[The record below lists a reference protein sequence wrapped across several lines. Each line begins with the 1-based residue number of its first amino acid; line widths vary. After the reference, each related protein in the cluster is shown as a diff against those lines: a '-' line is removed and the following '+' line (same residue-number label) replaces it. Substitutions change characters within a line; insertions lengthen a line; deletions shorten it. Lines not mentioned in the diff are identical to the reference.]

1 MNKKLLIS
9 FVFLFV
15 CSLVSQSFA
24 QDRTVSGKVTSLEDG
39 TELPGVS
46 VSIKGTTRGTTTAT
60 NGTYK
65 ISIPANAT
73 LIFSFVGFSS
83 QNVSVGSQT
92 VVNVKLTSNIE
103 ELSEVVVTALG
114 IEKSKRELNYATQT
128 VKGSDIAQKGEPNVL
143 NALQG
148 RIAGVQIVGAS
159 GEAGASTNINIRG
172 ITSFTGSNQ
181 PLFIVDGIPVSNDL
195 DRTNG
200 GPNGTLGGPQSSNR
214 ALDIAPEN
222 IESIDVL
229 KGPAAAALYGS
240 RAASGAIIITTKAG
254 KGGGLNKKMEVTVN
268 TSYTIQNAYG
278 YPELQNDYG
287 QGTSTI
293 FNPTSANSWGPKFGT
308 TPTTANGLLL
318 ADGSTRKNPDGTDYA
333 YQAYP
338 NNIKNFFQQGTIL
351 NNSVNLQGGTAT
363 QSYSLLVSNTS
374 QKGIVPGSEFNRTN
388 VSFGGNTILANKI
401 RFGGTFN
408 YTATGQNN
416 FLTGNNSS
424 APAVLSTL
432 PRSYDLQG
440 LPYTDANGKSIYLS
454 SADNPYWSIN
464 NNKTISNV
472 DRLTGNINLGYDIT
486 PWATVTYRLGLD
498 TYTDRRK
505 QTFAIGAARLPTGAV
520 FEDVTYR
527 NEINSDLIFRFK
539 KDKLFFEN
547 INFTGLLGYNV
558 NQRKFQNISAYGGG
572 LTLPNYYNINNA
584 TTYTSS
590 NGGTGEATTL
600 RRLVGY
606 YGQASFDYK
615 KSLFLELTGRL
626 DQSSTLPKANN
637 TFFYYSGSLGL
648 SLTDA
653 FNIKSDVFSFGKLRV
668 SYARVG
674 KDADPYLLNSTY
686 SVTSQGNN
694 VSSISFPING
704 QAGFSIGT
712 RIGSGDN
719 LTPEFTTS
727 YEAGAN
733 IGLFRNRLN
742 LDLAVYNTVSTNQI
756 LNVTVAAT
764 TGFRTRTT
772 NIGKMTNK
780 GIEAMLSYK
789 VLSNQNFSWTV
800 TGNFTL
806 NRNSVDEIGAGVTA
820 FNIPGSSFIG
830 TAPSIVEGRPY
841 GVILGNKRAR
851 TPDGTKFIVNP
862 QTGLWI
868 AAIPNQEIANPNPDA
883 IIGITNTFNYKG
895 IGLSFLFDSQQGGQ
909 IVSFTLASL
918 KGSGA
923 LKETAVDRE
932 KPRIIDG
939 VFLNADGSYTPNN
952 IQIDAQNY
960 FNQGL
965 QTDLNVYGAT
975 VYRLRELTLSYQ
987 LPKNL
992 LAKLPFGGV
1001 SLSFSGRNLF
1011 YYAPDSLIDPELN
1024 TQGAGNIRGLELQS
1038 NPNTRNFS
1046 ANLRLTF

>member
-1 MNKKLLIS
+1 MNKKLLTS
-9 FVFLFV
+9 FVFLLM
-15 CSLVSQSFA
+15 LVFRVAA
-24 QDRTVSGKVTSLEDG
+24 QDRTITGKVTSSEDG
-39 TELPGVS
+39 SALPGVN
-46 VSIKGTTRGTTTAT
+46 VAIKGTSRGTTTT
-60 NGTYK
+60 NTGTYK
-65 ISIPANAT
+65 INVPANAILT
-73 LIFSFVGFSS
+73 FSFVGYSS
-83 QNVSVGSQT
+83 QSITVGSRT
-92 VVNVKLTSNIE
+92 AIDVKLNSNVE

-114 IEKSKRELNYATQT
+114 IEKAKRELNYATQS
-128 VKGSDIAQKGEPNVL
+128 VKGSDIAQKAEPNVL

-148 RIAGVQIVGAS
+148 KIAGVQIVGAS
-159 GEAGASTNINIRG
+159 GEPGASTNINIRG
-172 ITSFTGSNQ
+172 ITSFTGNNQ
-181 PLFIVDGIPVSNDL
+181 PLFIVDGIPISNDL

-240 RAASGAIIITTKAG
+240 RASSGAIIITTKAG
-254 KGGGLNKKMEVTVN
+254 KGGNLNRKMEVTVN
-268 TSYTIQNAYG
+268 SSYVIQNMYG
-278 YPELQNDYG
+278 YPELQNEYG
-287 QGTSTI
+287 QGSSGI
-293 FNPTSANSWGPKFGT
+293 FVPTSLNSWGPKFGT
-308 TPTTANGLLL
+308 TPTVANGLLNS
-318 ADGSTRKNPDGTDYA
+318 DGSTRKNPDGTTDYV

-338 NNIKNFFQQGTIL
+338 NNVKNFFKQGSIAT
-351 NNSVNLQGGTAT
+351 NSVNLQGGNAT
-363 QSYSLLVSNTS
+363 QSYSLLISNTA

-401 RFGGTFN
+401 KFGGTFN
-408 YTATGQNN
+408 YTTTGQNN

-440 LPYTDANGKSIYLS
+440 LPYTDANGKSIYIT

-464 NNKTISNV
+464 NNKTLSSV
-472 DRLTGNINLGYDIT
+472 DRLTGTINLGYDINS
-486 PWATVTYRLGLD
+486 WMSVNYRLGLD

-505 QTFAIGAARLPTGAV
+505 QVFAIGAARLPTGAV
-520 FEDVTYR
+520 LEDVFYR
-527 NEINSDLIFRFK
+527 SEINSDLVFRFK
-539 KDKLFFEN
+539 KDKLFNDN

-558 NQRKFQNISAYGGG
+558 NQRKFQNVSAYGGG

-584 TTYTSS
+584 TTYTSA
-590 NGGTGEATTL
+590 NGGTGEASTL
-600 RRLVGY
+600 RRLIGY

-615 KSLFLELTGRL
+615 KYLFLELTGRL
-626 DQSSTLPKANN
+626 DQSSTLPKVNN
-637 TFFYYSGSLGL
+637 SFFYYSGSLGL
-648 SLTDA
+648 SITDA
-653 FNIKSDVFSFGKLRV
+653 FNIKSDVFSFGKLRM
-668 SYARVG
+668 SYAKVG

-719 LTPEFTTS
+719 LTPEFTTA
-727 YEAGAN
+727 YEIGTN
-733 IGLFRNRLN
+733 IGLFNNRLN
-742 LDLAVYNTVSTNQI
+742 LDIAAYKTISTNQI

-764 TGFRTRTT
+764 TGYRTRTT

-780 GIEAMLSYK
+780 GIELMLSYK
-789 VLSNQNFSWTV
+789 VFNSKDFSWTV
-800 TGNFTL
+800 SGNYTV
-806 NRNSVDEIGAGVTA
+806 NRNIVDEIGAGVTA
-820 FNIPGSSFIG
+820 FNIPGSSFTG

-851 TPDGTKFIVNP
+851 NPEGKFIVNP
-862 QTGLWI
+862 QTGLWV

-895 IGLSFLFDSQQGGQ
+895 VGLSFLFDSQQGGQ

-939 VFLNADGSYTPNN
+939 VFANADGTYTPNN

-975 VYRLRELTLSYQ
+975 VYRLREVTLSYQ
-987 LPKNL
+987 LPKAL
-992 LAKLPFGGV
+992 LAKLPFGAV

-1011 YYAPDSLIDPELN
+1011 YYAPNSLIDPELN

-1038 NPNTRNFS
+1038 NPNTRNYGV
-1046 ANLRLTF
+1046 NLRLTF

>member
-1 MNKKLLIS
+1 MKRKLLFS
-9 FVFLFV
+9 FVFV
-15 CSLVSQSFA
+15 CVLIFQGFA
-24 QDRTVSGKVTSLEDG
+24 QDRTVSGKVTSSEDG
-39 TELPGVS
+39 TDLPGVS
-46 VSIKGTTRGTTTAT
+46 VSIKGTTRGTTTGT

-65 ISIPANAT
+65 ISVPANAT
-73 LIFSFVGFSS
+73 LIFSFVGFST
-83 QNVSVGSQT
+83 QNVPVGSQT
-92 VVNVKLTSNIE
+92 ELNVKLTSNIE

-128 VKGSDIAQKGEPNVL
+128 VKGSDIAQKSEPNVL

-148 RIAGVQIVGAS
+148 KIAGVQIVGAS
-159 GEAGASTNINIRG
+159 GEPGASTNINIRG
-172 ITSFTGSNQ
+172 INSFTGSNQ
-181 PLFIVDGIPVSNDL
+181 PLFIVDGIPISNDL

-254 KGGGLNKKMEVTVN
+254 KGGSVNKKLEVTVN
-268 TSYTIQNAYG
+268 SSYTVQNVYG

-287 QGTSTI
+287 QGLTGI
-293 FNPTSANSWGPKFGT
+293 FNPATLNSWGPKFGT
-308 TPTTANGLLL
+308 APTTANGLLL
-318 ADGSTRKNPDGTDYA
+318 ADGSNRKNPDGSDYV

-338 NNIKNFFQQGTIL
+338 NNVNGFFKQGSIAT
-351 NNSVNLQGGTAT
+351 NSVNLQGGNAT
-363 QSYSLLVSNTS
+363 QSYSLLIANTA
-374 QKGIVPGSEFNRTN
+374 QKGITPGSEFNRTN
-388 VSFGGNTILANKI
+388 ISFGGNTTLLNKI
-401 RFGGTFN
+401 KFGGNIN
-408 YTATGQNN
+408 YTLTGQNN

-424 APAVLSTL
+424 APAVLSSL

-440 LPYTDANGKSIYLS
+440 LPYTDLNGRSIYITT
-454 SADNPYWSIN
+454 ADNPYWSIE
-464 NNKTISNV
+464 NNKTLSSV
-472 DRLTGNINLGYDIT
+472 DRITGSLNLEYPIASWVT
-486 PWATVTYRLGLD
+486 ATYRLGLD
-498 TYTDRRK
+498 QYTDRRK

-520 FEDVTYR
+520 LEDVFYR
-527 NEINSDLIFRFK
+527 SEINSDLIFRFK
-539 KDKLFFEN
+539 KDKIFGDN

-590 NGGTGEATTL
+590 NGATGESNSL
-600 RRLVGY
+600 RRLIGY

-615 KSLFLELTGRL
+615 KFLFLELTGRM

-648 SLTDA
+648 DITDA
-653 FNIKSDVFSFGKLRV
+653 FNIKSDILSFGKIRA
-668 SYARVG
+668 SYTRVG
-674 KDADPYLLNSTY
+674 KDADPYLLNSVY

-719 LTPEFTTS
+719 LTPEFTTA
-727 YEAGAN
+727 YELGAN
-733 IGLFRNRLN
+733 IGLFKNRLN
-742 LDLAVYNTVSTNQI
+742 LDIAAYKTVSTDQI

-764 TGFRTRTT
+764 TGYRTRTT
-772 NIGKMTNK
+772 NIGQMSNK
-780 GIEAMLSYK
+780 GIETMLSYK
-789 VLSNQNFSWTV
+789 VFNNKDFSWTV
-800 TGNFTL
+800 TANYTV
-806 NRNSVDEIGAGVTA
+806 NRNNVDVIGAGVTA

-830 TAPSIVEGRPY
+830 SAPSIVEGRPY

-862 QTGLWI
+862 QTGLWV
-868 AAIPNQEIANPNPDA
+868 AAIANQEIANPNPDA
-883 IIGITNTFNYKG
+883 IIGVTNTFNYKG

-909 IVSFTLASL
+909 LVSFTVASL
-918 KGSGA
+918 KGAGA

-975 VYRLRELTLSYQ
+975 AYRLREASLSYA
-987 LPKNL
+987 LPKNIL
-992 LAKLPFGGV
+992 SRTPFGAV
-1001 SLSFSGRNLF
+1001 SLSITGRNLF
-1011 YYAPDSLIDPELN
+1011 FLAPNSLIDPELS

-1038 NPNTRNFS
+1038 SPNTRNYGV
-1046 ANLRLTF
+1046 NLRLTF

>member
-9 FVFLFV
+9 FVFV
-15 CSLVSQSFA
+15 CVLMFQSFA
-24 QDRTVSGKVTSLEDG
+24 QDRTVSGKVTSSEDG

-46 VSIKGTTRGTTTAT
+46 VSIKGTTRGTTTGSD
-60 NGTYK
+60 GTYK
-65 ISIPANAT
+65 ISVPTNAT

-83 QNVSVGSQT
+83 QNASVGSQT

-128 VKGSDIAQKGEPNVL
+128 VKGSDIAQKSEPNVL

-148 RIAGVQIVGAS
+148 KIAGVQIVGAS
-159 GEAGASTNINIRG
+159 GEPGASTNINIRG
-172 ITSFTGSNQ
+172 INSFTGSNQ
-181 PLFIVDGIPVSNDL
+181 PLFIVDGIPISNDL

-254 KGGGLNKKMEVTVN
+254 KGGSVNKKMEVTVN
-268 TSYTIQNAYG
+268 SSYTIQNVYG

-287 QGTSTI
+287 QGLTNI
-293 FNPTSANSWGPKFGT
+293 FNPATLNSWGPKFGT
-308 TPTTANGLLL
+308 TPTIANGLLL
-318 ADGSTRKNPDGTDYA
+318 ADGSTRKNPDGSDYV

-338 NNIKNFFQQGTIL
+338 NNVNGFYKQGSIAT
-351 NNSVNLQGGTAT
+351 NSVNLQGGNAT
-363 QSYSLLVSNTS
+363 QSYSLLIANTA
-374 QKGIVPGSEFNRTN
+374 QKGITPGSEFSRTN
-388 VSFGGNTILANKI
+388 ISFGGNTTLLNKI
-401 RFGGTFN
+401 KFGGNIN
-408 YTATGQNN
+408 YTLTGQNN
-416 FLTGNNSS
+416 FLTGNNASP
-424 APAVLSTL
+424 PAVLSSL

-440 LPYTDANGKSIYLS
+440 LPYTDLNGRSIYATT
-454 SADNPYWSIN
+454 ADNPYWSIE
-464 NNKTISNV
+464 NNKTLSSV
-472 DRLTGNINLGYDIT
+472 DRITGSLNLEYPIT
-486 PWATVTYRLGLD
+486 SWVTATYRLGLD
-498 TYTDRRK
+498 QYTDRRK

-520 FEDVTYR
+520 LEDVFYR
-527 NEINSDLIFRFK
+527 SEINSDLIFRFK
-539 KDKLFFEN
+539 KDKIFGDN

-590 NGGTGEATTL
+590 NGATGESNSL
-600 RRLVGY
+600 RRLIGY

-615 KSLFLELTGRL
+615 KFLFLELTGRM

-637 TFFYYSGSLGL
+637 TFFYYSGSVGL
-648 SLTDA
+648 DITDA
-653 FNIKSDVFSFGKLRV
+653 FKIKSDILSFGKIRA
-668 SYARVG
+668 SYTRVG
-674 KDADPYLLNSTY
+674 KDADPYLLNSVY
-686 SVTSQGNN
+686 SVTAQGNN

-719 LTPEFTTS
+719 LTPEFTTA
-727 YEAGAN
+727 YEIGAN
-733 IGLFRNRLN
+733 IGLFKNRLN
-742 LDLAVYNTVSTNQI
+742 LDIAAYKTVSTDQI

-764 TGFRTRTT
+764 TGYRTRTT
-772 NIGKMTNK
+772 NIGQLSNK
-780 GIEAMLSYK
+780 GIEAMLTYK
-789 VLSNQNFSWTV
+789 IFNNKDFSWTV
-800 TGNFTL
+800 TANYTV
-806 NRNSVDEIGAGVTA
+806 NRNNVDAIGAGVTA

-830 TAPSIVEGRPY
+830 SAPSIVEGRPY

-862 QTGLWI
+862 QTGLWV

-895 IGLSFLFDSQQGGQ
+895 IGFSFLFDSQQGGQ
-909 IVSFTLASL
+909 LVSFTVASL

-975 VYRLRELTLSYQ
+975 AYRLREASLSYS

-992 LAKLPFGGV
+992 LAKTPFGGI
-1001 SLSFSGRNLF
+1001 SLSFTGRNLF
-1011 YYAPDSLIDPELN
+1011 FFAPNSLIDPELS

-1038 NPNTRNFS
+1038 SPNTRNYGV
-1046 ANLRLTF
+1046 NLRLTF

>member
-1 MNKKLLIS
+1 MNKKLLMS
-9 FVFLFV
+9 FVLLLALMFRV
-15 CSLVSQSFA
+15 TA
-24 QDRTVSGKVTSLEDG
+24 QDRTITGKVTSSEDG
-39 TELPGVS
+39 LGLPGVN
-46 VSIKGTTRGTTTAT
+46 VAVKGTSRGTTTSAD
-60 NGTYK
+60 GSYK
-65 ISIPANAT
+65 VSIPAKAT
-73 LIFSFVGFSS
+73 LIFSFVGFNTQSI
-83 QNVSVGSQT
+83 SVGTQT
-92 VVNVKLTSNIE
+92 EVNVKLNANSA

-114 IEKSKRELNYATQT
+114 IEKAKRELNYATQT

-148 RIAGVQIVGAS
+148 KVAGVQIVGAS

-268 TSYTIQNAYG
+268 TSYTIQNMYG

-287 QGTSTI
+287 QGSSTI

-318 ADGSTRKNPDGTDYA
+318 ADGSTRKNPDGTDYV

-374 QKGIVPGSEFNRTN
+374 QKGIIPGSEFSRTN

-472 DRLTGNINLGYDIT
+472 DRLTGNINLGYDLT
-486 PWATVTYRLGLD
+486 TWATVTYRLGLD

-505 QTFAIGAARLPTGAV
+505 QTFAIGAARLPTGAI
-520 FEDVTYR
+520 FEDITYR

-539 KDKLFFEN
+539 KDKFLLSN

-558 NQRKFQNISAYGGG
+558 NQRKFQNVSAYGGG

-584 TTYTSS
+584 TTYTSA
-590 NGGTGEATTL
+590 NGGTGESTSL
-600 RRLVGY
+600 RRLIGY

-615 KSLFLELTGRL
+615 KYLFLELTGRL

-648 SLTDA
+648 SITDA
-653 FNIKSDVFSFGKLRV
+653 FNIKSDVLSFGKVRL

-674 KDADPYLLNSTY
+674 KDADPYLLNSVY

-742 LDLAVYNTVSTNQI
+742 LDLAAYNTISTNQI

-764 TGFRTRTT
+764 TGYRTRTT

-789 VLSNQNFSWTV
+789 VFNNKDFSWTV
-800 TGNFTL
+800 SGNFTL
-806 NRNSVDEIGAGVTA
+806 NRNNVDEIGAGVTA
-820 FNIPGSSFIG
+820 FNIPGSSFTG

-883 IIGITNTFNYKG
+883 IIGISNSFNYKG

-923 LKETAVDRE
+923 LKETAVDRD

-975 VYRLRELTLSYQ
+975 VYRLREATLSYQ
-987 LPKNL
+987 LPKSL
-992 LAKLPFGGV
+992 LAKLPFG
-1001 SLSFSGRNLF
+1001 SISIAFSGRNLF
-1011 YYAPDSLIDPELN
+1011 YYAPNSLIDPELN

-1046 ANLRLTF
+1046 ANVRLTF

>member
-1 MNKKLLIS
+1 MIKKLLMS
-9 FVFLFV
+9 FVILLCLLFK
-15 CSLVSQSFA
+15 VSA
-24 QDRTVSGKVTSLEDG
+24 QDRTISGKVTSLDDN
-39 TELPGVS
+39 TALPGVS
-46 VSIKGTTRGTTTAT
+46 VSIKGTTRGSTTAAD
-60 NGTYK
+60 GTYK
-65 ISIPANAT
+65 ISVPTNAT
-73 LIFSFVGFSS
+73 LTFSFVGFTS
-83 QNVSVGSQT
+83 QNISVGSQT
-92 VVNVKLTSNIE
+92 VINVKLSSNIE

-128 VKGSDIAQKGEPNVL
+128 VKGGDIAQKGEPNVL

-148 RIAGVQIVGAS
+148 KIAGVQIVGAS

-181 PLFIVDGIPVSNDL
+181 PLFVVDGIPISNDL

-254 KGGGLNKKMEVTVN
+254 KGGNFNRKMEVTVN
-268 TSYTIQNAYG
+268 SSYTVQNVYG

-287 QGTSTI
+287 QGLSNI
-293 FNPTSANSWGPKFGT
+293 FNPATLNSWGPKFGT
-308 TPTTANGLLL
+308 TPTVANGLLL
-318 ADGSTRKNPDGTDYA
+318 TDGSTRKNPDGTDYV

-338 NNIKNFFQQGTIL
+338 NNVNGFFKQGTIL
-351 NNSVNLQGGTAT
+351 TNSVNLQGGNAT
-363 QSYSLLVSNTS
+363 QSYSMLVSNTG
-374 QKGIVPGSEFNRTN
+374 QKGIIPGSEFNRTN
-388 VSFGGNTILANKI
+388 VSFGGNTTLANKI
-401 RFGGTFN
+401 KFGGTFN
-408 YTATGQNN
+408 YTLTDQNN

-424 APAVLSTL
+424 APAVLSSL

-440 LPYTDANGKSIYLS
+440 LPNTDVNGKSIYITT
-454 SADNPYWSIN
+454 ADNPYWSIN
-464 NNKTISNV
+464 NNKTTSTV
-472 DRLTGNINLGYDIT
+472 DRITGNLNLSYDIA
-486 PWATVTYRLGLD
+486 PWVSVNYRLGLD

-505 QTFAIGAARLPTGAV
+505 QVFAIGAARLPTGGI
-520 FEDVTYR
+520 FEDIYYR
-527 NEINSDLIFRFK
+527 SEINSDLILRFK
-539 KDKLFFEN
+539 KDKFISEDFS
-547 INFTGLLGYNV
+547 FTGLLGYNV
-558 NQRKFQNISAYGGG
+558 NQRKFQNVSAYGGG
-572 LTLPNYYNINNA
+572 LTLANYYNINSA
-584 TTYTSS
+584 TTYTSA
-590 NGGTGEATTL
+590 NGSTGESNTL
-600 RRLVGY
+600 RRLIGY
-606 YGQASFDYK
+606 YGQASLDYK
-615 KSLFLELTGRL
+615 KYLFLELTGRL

-637 TFFYYSGSLGL
+637 SFFYYSGSLGL

-653 FNIKSDVFSFGKLRV
+653 FNIKSDIFSFGKIRA

-674 KDADPYLLNSTY
+674 KDADPYLLNSVY
-686 SVTSQGNN
+686 TSTAQGNN

-704 QAGFSIGT
+704 QSGFSIGT

-719 LTPEFTTS
+719 LTPEFTTA
-727 YEAGAN
+727 YEIGAN

-742 LDLAVYNTVSTNQI
+742 LDLAAYNTVSTDQI

-780 GIEAMLSYK
+780 GIEATLAYK
-789 VLSNQNFSWTV
+789 VFSGKDFTWSISANYTV
-800 TGNFTL
+800 
-806 NRNSVDEIGAGVTA
+806 NRNNVDEIGAGVKA

-830 TAPSIVEGRPY
+830 SAPSIVEGRPY
-841 GVILGNKRAR
+841 GVILGNQRAR
-851 TPDGTKFIVNP
+851 NPEGKFIVNP
-862 QTGLWI
+862 QTGLWV

-883 IIGITNTFNYKG
+883 IIGISNTFGYKG
-895 IGLSFLFDSQQGGQ
+895 ISLSFLFDSQQGGQ
-909 IVSFTLASL
+909 IVSFTVASL

-923 LKETAVDRE
+923 LKETAIDRE

-939 VFLNADGSYTPNN
+939 VFLNTDGTYTPNN
-952 IQIDAQNY
+952 IQVDAQNY

-975 VYRLRELTLSYQ
+975 VYRLREATLSYQ
-987 LPKNL
+987 LPKSI

-1011 YYAPDSLIDPELN
+1011 FYAPNSLIDPELN

-1038 NPNTRNFS
+1038 SPNTRNFS

>member
-9 FVFLFV
+9 FVLV
-15 CSLVSQSFA
+15 CVLIFQSLA
-24 QDRTVSGKVTSLEDG
+24 QDRTISGKVTSSEDG

-60 NGTYK
+60 NGTYS
-65 ISIPANAT
+65 ISVSANAT
-73 LIFSFVGFSS
+73 LIFSYVGFSS

-92 VVNVKLTSNIE
+92 VVNAKLTSNIE

-148 RIAGVQIVGAS
+148 KIAGVQIVGAS

-172 ITSFTGSNQ
+172 ISSFTGNNQ
-181 PLFIVDGIPVSNDL
+181 PLFIVDGIPISNDL

-240 RAASGAIIITTKAG
+240 RASSGAIIITTKAG
-254 KGGGLNKKMEVTVN
+254 KGGNFNRKMEVTVN
-268 TSYTIQNAYG
+268 SSYTVQNVYG
-278 YPELQNDYG
+278 YPGLQNDYG
-287 QGTSTI
+287 QGLTTI
-293 FNPTSANSWGPKFGT
+293 FNPATLNSWGPKFGT
-308 TPTTANGLLL
+308 TPTIANGLLL
-318 ADGSTRKNPDGTDYA
+318 ADGSTRKNPDGTDYQ

-338 NNIKNFFQQGTIL
+338 NNINNFFKQGTIL
-351 NNSVNLQGGTAT
+351 NNSINLQGGNAT
-363 QSYSLLVSNTS
+363 QSYSMLVSNTG
-374 QKGIVPGSEFNRTN
+374 QKGIIPGSEFNRTN
-388 VSFGGNTILANKI
+388 VSFGGNTTLANKI
-401 RFGGTFN
+401 KFGGTFN
-408 YTATGQNN
+408 YTLTDQNN

-424 APAVLSTL
+424 APAVLSSL

-440 LPYTDANGKSIYLS
+440 LPNTDLNGRSIYITT
-454 SADNPYWSIN
+454 ADNPYWSIN
-464 NNKTISNV
+464 NNKTTSSV
-472 DRLTGNINLGYDIT
+472 DRITGNLNLSYDLT
-486 PWATVTYRLGLD
+486 PWVSVNYRLGLD
-498 TYTDRRK
+498 AYTDRRK
-505 QTFAIGAARLPTGAV
+505 QIFAIGAARLPTGGI
-520 FEDVTYR
+520 FEDIYYR
-527 NEINSDLIFRFK
+527 SEINSDLIFRFK
-539 KDKLFFEN
+539 KDKLFSEN

-558 NQRKFQNISAYGGG
+558 NQRKFQNVSAYGGG

-584 TTYTSS
+584 TTYTSA
-590 NGGTGEATTL
+590 NGATGESNSL
-600 RRLVGY
+600 RRLIGY
-606 YGQASFDYK
+606 YGQVSLDYK
-615 KSLFLELTGRL
+615 KYLFLELTGRL
-626 DQSSTLPKANN
+626 DQSSTLPVANN
-637 TFFYYSGSLGL
+637 SFFYYSGSLGL

-668 SYARVG
+668 SYAKVG
-674 KDADPYLLNSTY
+674 KDADPYLLNSVY
-686 SVTSQGNN
+686 STTAQGNN

-704 QAGFSIGT
+704 QAGFSVGS

-719 LTPEFTTS
+719 LTPEFTTA
-727 YEAGAN
+727 YEVGAN
-733 IGLFRNRLN
+733 IGLFKNRLN
-742 LDLAVYNTVSTNQI
+742 LDLAAYQTISTNQI

-764 TGFRTRTT
+764 TGYRTRTT
-772 NIGKMTNK
+772 NIGKLTNK
-780 GIEAMLSYK
+780 GIEATLGYK
-789 VLSNQNFSWTV
+789 VLSGRAFTWTLSA
-800 TGNFTL
+800 NYTL
-806 NRNSVDEIGAGVTA
+806 NRNNVDEIGAGIKA

-830 TAPSIVEGRPY
+830 SAPSIVEGRPY
-841 GVILGNKRAR
+841 GVILGNMRAR
-851 TPDGTKFIVNP
+851 NPDGKFIVNP

-868 AAIPNQEIANPNPDA
+868 PAIPNQEIANPNPDA
-883 IIGITNTFNYKG
+883 IIGISNTFGYKG
-895 IGLSFLFDSQQGGQ
+895 VGLSFLFDSQQGGQ
-909 IVSFTLASL
+909 FVSFTLGSL

-923 LKETAVDRE
+923 LKETAIDRE
-932 KPRIIDG
+932 KPRVIDG
-939 VFLNADGSYTPNN
+939 VFLNADGTYTPNN
-952 IQIDAQNY
+952 IQIDAQSY

-987 LPKNL
+987 LPKSL
-992 LAKLPFGGV
+992 LTKLPFGGV

-1011 YYAPDSLIDPELN
+1011 FYAPNSLIDPELN

-1038 NPNTRNFS
+1038 SPNTRNFS

>member
-1 MNKKLLIS
+1 MNKKLLLS
-9 FVFLFV
+9 FVLLLALMFRV
-15 CSLVSQSFA
+15 VA
-24 QDRTVSGKVTSLEDG
+24 QDRTVTGKVTSSEDG
-39 TELPGVS
+39 TALPGVN
-46 VSIKGTTRGTTTAT
+46 VSIKGTSRGTTTSAQ
-60 NGTYK
+60 GTYK
-65 ISIPANAT
+65 ISVPEKAT
-73 LIFSFVGFSS
+73 LVFSFVGFSS
-83 QNVSVGSQT
+83 QNVVVGNRTEINIPLNS
-92 VVNVKLTSNIE
+92 NVE

-128 VKGSDIAQKGEPNVL
+128 VKGSDIAQKAEPNVL

-148 RIAGVQIVGAS
+148 KIAGVQIVGAS

-172 ITSFTGSNQ
+172 INSFTGSNQ

-240 RAASGAIIITTKAG
+240 RAASGAIVITTKAG
-254 KGGGLNKKMEVTVN
+254 KGGNFNKKLEVTVN
-268 TSYTIQNAYG
+268 SSYTIQNVYG
-278 YPELQNDYG
+278 YPELQNEYG
-287 QGTSTI
+287 QGLTNI
-293 FNPTSANSWGPKFGT
+293 FNPATANSWGPKFGT
-308 TPTTANGLLL
+308 TPTIANGLLQ
-318 ADGSTRKNPDGTDYA
+318 ADGSTRKNPDGTDYV

-338 NNIKNFFQQGTIL
+338 NNVNGFFKQGSIAT
-351 NNSVNLQGGTAT
+351 NSVNLQGGNAT
-363 QSYSLLVSNTS
+363 QSYSLLIANTS
-374 QKGIVPGSEFNRTN
+374 QKGIIPSSEFNRTN
-388 VSFGGNTILANKI
+388 ISFGGNTTLLNKI
-401 RFGGTFN
+401 KFGGTFN
-408 YTATGQNN
+408 YTLTGQNN
-416 FLTGNNSS
+416 FLTGNNAS
-424 APAVLSTL
+424 APAVLSSM

-440 LPYTDANGKSIYLS
+440 LPYTDVNGRSIYITTT
-454 SADNPYWSIN
+454 DNPYWSIE
-464 NNKTISNV
+464 NNKTTSNL
-472 DRLTGNINLGYDIT
+472 DRLTGSINLEYAIT
-486 PWATVTYRLGLD
+486 PWVTATYRLGLD
-498 TYTDRRK
+498 QYTDRRK

-520 FEDVTYR
+520 LEDVFYR
-527 NEINSDLIFRFK
+527 SEINSDLIFRFK
-539 KDKLFFEN
+539 KDKIFGDN

-590 NGGTGEATTL
+590 NGQTGESNSL
-600 RRLVGY
+600 RRLIGY

-615 KSLFLELTGRL
+615 KFLFLELTGRM

-637 TFFYYSGSLGL
+637 TFFYYSGSIGL
-648 SLTDA
+648 DITEA
-653 FNIKSDVFSFGKLRV
+653 FNIKSDILSFGKVRA
-668 SYARVG
+668 SYAKVG
-674 KDADPYLLNSTY
+674 KDADPYLLS
-686 SVTSQGNN
+686 SVYGVTAQGNN

-719 LTPEFTTS
+719 LTPEFTTA
-727 YEAGAN
+727 YELGAN
-733 IGLFRNRLN
+733 MGFFKNRLN
-742 LDLAVYNTVSTNQI
+742 LDLAAYKTVSTDQI
-756 LNVTVAAT
+756 INVTVAAS

-772 NIGKMTNK
+772 NIGQLSNK

-789 VLSNQNFSWTV
+789 VFNNKAFSWTV
-800 TGNFTL
+800 TANYTL
-806 NRNSVDEIGAGVTA
+806 NRNNVDAIGAGVTA

-830 TAPSIVEGRPY
+830 SAPSIVEGRPY

-883 IIGITNTFNYKG
+883 IIGVTNTFNYKG

-909 IVSFTLASL
+909 IVSFTLAQL
-918 KGSGA
+918 KGSGN

-975 VYRLRELTLSYQ
+975 VYRLREASLSYS

-992 LAKLPFGGV
+992 LAKTPFGGV
-1001 SLSFSGRNLF
+1001 SLSFTGRNLF
-1011 YYAPDSLIDPELN
+1011 FFAPNSLIDPELS

-1038 NPNTRNFS
+1038 SPNTRNYGV
-1046 ANLRLTF
+1046 NLRLTF

>member
-1 MNKKLLIS
+1 MNKKLLMS
-9 FVFLFV
+9 FVLLL
-15 CSLVSQSFA
+15 CLVFRVSA
-24 QDRTVSGKVTSLEDG
+24 QDRTISGKITSSEDG
-39 TELPGVS
+39 TPLPGVS
-46 VSIKGTTRGTTTAT
+46 VSIKGTSRGTTSSAQ
-60 NGTYK
+60 GTYK
-65 ISIPANAT
+65 ISVPDKST
-73 LIFSFVGFSS
+73 LVFSFVGFSA
-83 QNVSVGSQT
+83 QNVVVGNRT
-92 VVNVKLTSNIE
+92 EINVTLSSNVE
-103 ELSEVVVTALG
+103 QLSEVVVTALG

-128 VKGSDIAQKGEPNVL
+128 VKGSDIAQKAEPNVL

-148 RIAGVQIVGAS
+148 KIAGVQIVGAS

-172 ITSFTGSNQ
+172 ISSFTGSNQ

-240 RAASGAIIITTKAG
+240 RAASGAIVITTKAG
-254 KGGGLNKKMEVTVN
+254 KGGNLNKKLEVTVN
-268 TSYTIQNAYG
+268 SSYIIQNVYG
-278 YPELQNDYG
+278 YPELQNEYG
-287 QGTSTI
+287 QGSATI
-293 FNPTSANSWGPKFGT
+293 FVPTSLNSWGPKFGT
-308 TPTTANGLLL
+308 TPTIANGLLQ
-318 ADGSTRKNPDGTDYA
+318 ADGSTRKNPDGTDYV

-338 NNIKNFFQQGTIL
+338 NNVNNFFKQGSIAT
-351 NNSVNLQGGTAT
+351 NSVNLQGGNAT
-363 QSYSLLVSNTS
+363 QSYSLLISNTA
-374 QKGIVPGSEFNRTN
+374 QKGIIPTSEFNRTN
-388 VSFGGNTILANKI
+388 ISFGGNTTLLNKI
-401 RFGGTFN
+401 KFGGTFN
-408 YTATGQNN
+408 YTLTGQNN
-416 FLTGNNSS
+416 FLTGNNAS

-440 LPYTDANGKSIYLS
+440 LPYTDANGKSIYIT
-454 SADNPYWSIN
+454 SADNPYWSIE
-464 NNKTISNV
+464 NNKTNSNV
-472 DRLTGNINLGYDIT
+472 DRLTGNINLEYAIT
-486 PWATVTYRLGLD
+486 PWVTATYRLGLD
-498 TYTDRRK
+498 QYTDRRK
-505 QTFAIGAARLPTGAV
+505 QVFAIGAARLPTGAV
-520 FEDVTYR
+520 YEDVFYR
-527 NEINSDLIFRFK
+527 SEINSDLILRFK
-539 KDKLFFEN
+539 KDKIFGDN

-558 NQRKFQNISAYGGG
+558 SQRKFQNISAYGGG

-584 TTYTSS
+584 TTYTSA
-590 NGGTGEATTL
+590 NGATGESNTL
-600 RRLVGY
+600 RRLIGY

-615 KSLFLELTGRL
+615 KFIFFEATGRL

-637 TFFYYSGSLGL
+637 TFFYYSGSVGL
-648 SLTDA
+648 DITEA
-653 FNIKSDVFSFGKLRV
+653 FNIKSDILSFGKVRA
-668 SYARVG
+668 SYAKVG
-674 KDADPYLLNSTY
+674 KDADPYLLNSVYT
-686 SVTSQGNN
+686 VTSQGNN

-704 QAGFSIGT
+704 QAGFSIGN

-719 LTPEFTTS
+719 LTPEFTTA
-727 YEAGAN
+727 YEIGAN
-733 IGLFRNRLN
+733 IGMFKNRLN
-742 LDLAVYNTVSTNQI
+742 LDIAAYTSKSTDQI
-756 LNVTVAAT
+756 INVAVAAS
-764 TGFRTRTT
+764 TGYLTRTT
-772 NIGKMTNK
+772 NIGQLSNK
-780 GIEAMLSYK
+780 GIELMLSYK
-789 VLSNQNFSWTV
+789 IFNNKDFNWTV
-800 TGNFTL
+800 TANYGL
-806 NRNSVDEIGAGVTA
+806 NRNNVDAIGAGVTA
-820 FNIPGSSFIG
+820 FNIPGSSFTG

-862 QTGLWI
+862 QTGLWV

-883 IIGITNTFNYKG
+883 IIGITNNFSYKG

-975 VYRLRELTLSYQ
+975 VYRLREASLSYS
-987 LPKNL
+987 LPKSL
-992 LAKLPFGGV
+992 LNKTPFGGI
-1001 SLSFSGRNLF
+1001 SLSLSGRNLF
-1011 YYAPDSLIDPELN
+1011 YFAPNSLIDPELS

-1038 NPNTRNFS
+1038 SPNTRNYGV
-1046 ANLRLTF
+1046 NLRLSF